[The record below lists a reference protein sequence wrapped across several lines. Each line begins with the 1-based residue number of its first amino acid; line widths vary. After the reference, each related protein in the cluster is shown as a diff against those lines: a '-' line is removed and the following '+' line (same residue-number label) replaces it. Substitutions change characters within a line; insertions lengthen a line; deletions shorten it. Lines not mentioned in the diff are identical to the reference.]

1 MPAGGARS
9 GSGRKPR
16 AEEQRIQSLAIKALI
31 SKYGSEEKALES
43 LLESNEPSL
52 KKFVYEHAFG
62 KPREKVDMDNTGEL
76 TLRIIRGNKPA
87 S

>member
-1 MPAGGARS
+1 MANGGARA
-9 GSGRKPR
+9 GAGRKPKADELR
-16 AEEQRIQSLAIKALI
+16 VQKLAIAALVA
-31 SKYGSEEKALES
+31 KYGSEEKAFEA
-43 LLESNEPSL
+43 LLESKEPSL
-52 KKFVYEHAFG
+52 QKFVYEHAFG